1 MSRPVRAGAVVV
13 AAGAG
18 TRLPGPL
25 RKPFL
30 PLGDQLMVERALA
43 AFTACDRVTTVVV
56 AVAGEDVERARAR
69 LRPAPGG
76 GKVAAVVPGGATR
89 RASVAAAL
97 AALSDSGWVVVHD
110 GARPF
115 VSPALIARVLD
126 AAQATGAATAA
137 LPVTDTLKSVDG
149 DRVHRTVDRGG
160 LYAVQTPQ
168 AFRADLLREAHR
180 RVPADDAVTDDA
192 ELVERIGGAVAVVA
206 GDPANVKITTPEEY
220 ALARRQVEVM
230 AGAARVGV
238 GYDVHR
244 LVPDRPLV
252 LGGVRVPSPRGL
264 TGHSDADALTH
275 AVMDA
280 LLGAAGL
287 PDIGQ
292 QFPPGDPA
300 YRDADSV
307 GLLASV
313 AARLRSAGWAVLNVD
328 AVVCA
333 EAPRLAPFVAAMRGR
348 LAEALGV
355 PTEAVG
361 IKATTAEGIGA
372 IGRGDG
378 IAAQA
383 VALLRRVG

>member
-1 MSRPVRAGAVVV
+1 MSSPVRAGAIVV

-18 TRLPGPL
+18 TRLSGPL

-30 PLGDQLMVERALA
+30 ALGDQLMVERTLA
-43 AFTACDRVTTVVV
+43 AFTVCDRVTTVVV

-69 LRPAPGG
+69 LTPAPGE

-89 RASVAAAL
+89 RASVAAGL
-97 AALSDSGWVVVHD
+97 AALSDGGWVVVHD

-115 VSPALIARVLD
+115 VSPALIARVVD
-126 AAQATGAATAA
+126 AARATGAATAA
-137 LPVTDTLKSVDG
+137 LPVTDTLKAVDG
-149 DRVHRTVDRGG
+149 NRVRRTVDRRGV
-160 LYAVQTPQ
+160 YAVQTPQ

-180 RVPADDAVTDDA
+180 RVPNDDPVTDDA

-220 ALARRQVEVM
+220 ALARRRAEGM
-230 AGAARVGV
+230 TGAARVGV

-275 AVMDA
+275 AVTDA

-307 GLLASV
+307 VLLASV

-355 PTEAVG
+355 PAEAVG

-383 VALLRRVG
+383 VALLGRVG

>member
-1 MSRPVRAGAVVV
+1 
-13 AAGAG
+13 
-18 TRLPGPL
+18 
-25 RKPFL
+25 
-30 PLGDQLMVERALA
+30 
-43 AFTACDRVTTVVV
+43 
-56 AVAGEDVERARAR
+56 
-69 LRPAPGG
+69 
-76 GKVAAVVPGGATR
+76 VVPGDDVGAQL
-89 RASVAAAL
+89 SV
-97 AALSDSGWVVVHD
+97 H
-110 GARPF
+110 
-115 VSPALIARVLD
+115 
-126 AAQATGAATAA
+126 Q
-137 LPVTDTLKSVDG
+137 
-149 DRVHRTVDRGG
+149 
-160 LYAVQTPQ
+160 
-168 AFRADLLREAHR
+168 
-180 RVPADDAVTDDA
+180 RVPADDSVTDDA

-220 ALARRQVEVM
+220 ALARRQVEGM

-292 QFPPGDPA
+292 QFPPEDPT

-307 GLLASV
+307 ALLASV
-313 AARLRSAGWAVLNVD
+313 AARVRSAGWTVLNVD

-355 PTEAVG
+355 PAEVVG
-361 IKATTAEGIGA
+361 IKATTAEGLGA
-372 IGRGDG
+372 VGRGDG

-383 VALLRRVG
+383 VALLRRAG